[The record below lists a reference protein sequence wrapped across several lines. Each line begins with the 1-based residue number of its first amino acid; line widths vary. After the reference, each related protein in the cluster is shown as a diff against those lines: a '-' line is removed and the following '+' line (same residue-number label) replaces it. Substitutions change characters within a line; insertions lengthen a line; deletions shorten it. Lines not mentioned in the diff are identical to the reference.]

1 MSVTIYLLAIPFH
14 IQRGVKTVHHDH
26 RNVVDKTERKRE
38 GEERRLERERKGERD
53 IKKLLTC
60 DPLPYPE
67 GREDGPPRPR
77 DVTVQS
83 EREEEREG
91 Q

>member
-1 MSVTIYLLAIPFH
+1 MNK
-14 IQRGVKTVHHDH
+14 G
-26 RNVVDKTERKRE
+26 
-38 GEERRLERERKGERD
+38 ERERKGERD